1 MTTPSK
7 PSAAARRKWTQRA
20 VAYTVSIGLHAAIF
34 AAFISTQ
41 ISPKMEQYDLA
52 PVAAFILTP
61 APEPP
66 GAASAPKKAQ
76 PTPPKVEKPKTPP
89 QKIVAR
95 VTPVVKTSVAPIVA
109 GEPPAQKEH
118 ASLSDSDLAGAAHA
132 GSGSGGGAAC
142 DMAAIVQKALRE
154 DAKVQQAVARVNTG
168 RAIHVWNGH
177 WIRSPD
183 EEGLGLAGV
192 RETIMVK
199 VGFAPAACR
208 NAQMRGLVVF
218 SLNESGSARI
228 VVGGG
233 SWRWS
238 DMLGLRG

>member
-1 MTTPSK
+1 MTTPSR
-7 PSAAARRKWTQRA
+7 PSAAARRKWTERA

-34 AAFISTQ
+34 AAFLSTQ
-41 ISPKMEQYDLA
+41 ITPVMENYNLA
-52 PVAAFILTP
+52 PVDAFVLTP

-76 PTPPKVEKPKTPP
+76 PTPPKTEKPKTVP

-118 ASLSDSDLAGAAHA
+118 ASLSDSDLEGAAHA

-154 DAKVQQAVARVNTG
+154 DATVQRAVARVNTG
-168 RAIHVWNGH
+168 RAIHVWNGG
-177 WIRSPD
+177 WVRSPD

-218 SLNESGSARI
+218 SLNDTARV
-228 VVGGG
+228 VVGSGG